1 MSPNAFAQLR
11 TKMCVTESR
20 LYGLLSRKPHITMN
34 RTHLILGLAALFAAA
49 IPAGAADITVTT
61 ENNLNPPVGQT
72 SLAQALAAA
81 QAGDTI
87 KFNIPGAGPHVL
99 VTPIGGYPLITVDN
113 LTIDGYSQP
122 GSKPNSN
129 GILGGNNANIQIVL
143 DSTDPSE
150 AVDPNNLDLPL
161 RRSTRLPFSGYGDSE
176 NAMLGVVAADGFKVR
191 GLAFIGRHTDGSDLD
206 PSIYAIA
213 LVQEALNAKVQGCWF
228 GLKPGD
234 EATQANLKPM
244 GSAVA
249 AFRHRDPTD
258 TYSGGLVV
266 GTDGDG
272 VADVGEFNVILG
284 CHIALAIEA
293 PDLRVSG
300 NYVNVFPDG
309 VSFVDVDAMNQT
321 LRDLGRE
328 GTDASVEF
336 MENGR
341 TANNTVVGTNG
352 DNKSD
357 GNERNIV
364 AHTAYEVHIEFYSSA
379 TNTVIAG
386 NYFGVGVDGVTAAP
400 VPTSFT
406 PNFLA
411 LPGTADVRIGSNGD
425 GVSDNIEGNL
435 LVQIP
440 GTRLSDSGKTVPL
453 TVRRNT
459 YSGNAFDGFPFAD
472 GENGLYEEYYANA
485 LADSTLGSL
494 PVIESVVAG
503 IMKGTL
509 PAPNTANYPGHVV
522 DVYVVDSK
530 AAEAG
535 LIVPGTYA
543 GSFVEGSAADQNA
556 AANAF
561 TVDLKGMA
569 IAPGAQIAIAVTYTA
584 AAKGTPGTN
593 SITGPLSAS
602 VVADIP
608 VVEPGSIESVGLTR
622 IIPDTP
628 LIVPELDSLGN
639 WEPNASVLG
648 TNLFLI
654 EGNTFAEGGVAPAPD
669 GRQRYV
675 VALQPAAGGTMKLG
689 EGFFADAGTPFRT
702 EINRSRENGNP
713 GRVAGDKRPGAVNF
727 VVGGEASPHA
737 YAAFQSDNRWSLG
750 FQYSGLGSDG
760 NGPDPTEGRYGTV
773 QTFAINPT
781 TLEQTP
787 LSKAF
792 DSANGR
798 LTTGTPPNSQ
808 ITRFG
813 GDVVALDNGNFVSVV
828 EDRSLTR
835 RTDGNCATATIFAPD
850 GTIVTE
856 SFLVANG
863 DLWSNV
869 AAFRGGWTVRVAG
882 VFYLFDNAGQSLG
895 TIDQNTSGEAF
906 DRNNRGDNTRIAAH
920 INSPYVF
927 IAGKVTTANSVKV
940 AAWDTRDRSFVA
952 SAEVSEPA
960 FAGAFD
966 RANLAVDAL
975 NRIVV
980 SWVSQ
985 PDGYENN
992 QVAAR
997 VLALNEG
1004 TKTITPLT
1012 SSFLPFI
1019 NAARS
1024 GGIRTFQMTVAM
1036 TTRQICV
1043 AAKGEINLQNKPD
1056 QGATINPSTGEP
1068 LKEINFYTVFTH
1080 PNPQDDPTTPVGG
1093 TTPQFTKV
1101 TLNPDGSLTL
1111 EWTGGGTLE
1120 TVGSLGGAWEIISG
1134 ATSPKT
1140 VPTGAPAAYYRVRN

>member
-1 MSPNAFAQLR
+1 M
-11 TKMCVTESR
+11 
-20 LYGLLSRKPHITMN
+20 KPPIIMQ
-34 RTHLILGLAALFAAA
+34 RIPYILGVAALFAVAL
-49 IPAGAADITVTT
+49 PCGAADLTVTT
-61 ENNLNPPVGQT
+61 ANNVNPPGGQM

-87 KFNIPGAGPHVL
+87 KFNIPGDGPHVL

-122 GSKPNSN
+122 GSRPNSN
-129 GILGGNNANIQIVL
+129 GILGGNNASLQIVL
-143 DSTDPSE
+143 DSSDPSDGANPDNPE
-150 AVDPNNLDLPL
+150 LPL

-176 NAMLGVVAADGFKVR
+176 NAMLGVLGADGFKVR
-191 GLAFIGRHTDGSDLD
+191 GLAFIGRHTDGSDAD

-213 LVQEALNAKVQGCWF
+213 LVQEALNARVQGCWF
-228 GLKPGD
+228 GLTPGQ

-272 VADVGEFNVILG
+272 AGDVGEFNVILG

-309 VSFVDVDAMNQT
+309 VTFVDVDAVNQS
-321 LRDLGRE
+321 LQELGRS
-328 GTDASVEF
+328 GNDASVEF
-336 MENGR
+336 LENGR
-341 TANNTVVGTNG
+341 EANNTVVGTNG
-352 DNKSD
+352 DGRSD

-364 AHTAYEVHIEFYSSA
+364 AHTAYEVHVEFYSNA
-379 TNTVIAG
+379 LNTVIAG

-400 VPTSFT
+400 VPFSFL

-411 LPGTADVRIGSNGD
+411 LPGNANVRIGSDGD
-425 GVSDNIEGNL
+425 GVSDTIEGNL

-440 GTRLSDSGKTVPL
+440 GVRLSDSSSTVPL

-472 GENGLYEEYYANA
+472 GENGTYEEYYANA
-485 LADSTLGSL
+485 LADSTQGTL

-503 IMKGTL
+503 LMKGTL

-522 DVYVVDSK
+522 DVYVVDPK
-530 AAEAG
+530 AAEIG

-543 GSFVEGSAADQNA
+543 GSFVEGSASDQNA

-561 TVDLKGMA
+561 SVDLRGMS
-569 IAPGAQIAIAVTYTA
+569 IAPGAQIAIAVTYTG

-622 IIPDTP
+622 ITPDTP

-639 WEPNASVLG
+639 WEPYASVLG

-654 EGNTFAEGGVAPAPD
+654 EGNTFAEDGVAPAPD

-675 VALQPAAGGTMKLG
+675 VALQPAAGGAMKLG
-689 EGFFADAGTPFRT
+689 DGFFADAGTPFRT
-702 EINRSRENGNP
+702 EINKSRENGNP
-713 GRVAGDKRPGAVNF
+713 GRVAGDKRPGASNF

-737 YAAFQSDNRWSLG
+737 YPAFQSDNRWTLG
-750 FQYSGLGSDG
+750 FQYSGLNPSG
-760 NGPDPTEGRYGTV
+760 NGPDPTEARYGTV
-773 QTFAINPT
+773 QVFAANAT

-792 DSANGR
+792 DATNGR
-798 LTTGTPPNSQ
+798 LTEGVPPSAQ
-808 ITRFG
+808 VARFG

-828 EDRSLTR
+828 EDQSRLR
-835 RTDGNCATATIFAPD
+835 NPNGNCATATIFAPD
-850 GTIVTE
+850 GSIVTE

-863 DLWSNV
+863 DLWANV
-869 AAFRGGWTVRVAG
+869 AAFRGGWAVRVAG
-882 VFYLFDNAGQSLG
+882 VFHLFDNAGQSLG
-895 TIDQNTSGEAF
+895 SIDQNTSGDSF
-906 DRNNRGDNTRIAAH
+906 DRNRGDGTRIAGH
-920 INSPYVF
+920 INSPYLYL
-927 IAGKVTTANSVKV
+927 AGKITTANMVKL

-966 RANLAVDAL
+966 RVNVTVDAL
-975 NRIVV
+975 NRAVV
-980 SWVSQ
+980 GWVSQ
-985 PDGYENN
+985 PEGYEKQ
-992 QVAAR
+992 QVTAR
-997 VLALNEG
+997 VLALDENA
-1004 TKTITPLT
+1004 KAITPLT

-1024 GGIRTFQMTVAM
+1024 GGIGSVQMSLAM

-1043 AAKGEINLQNKPD
+1043 AAKGEINLQNQPD
-1056 QGATINPSTGEP
+1056 QGAYINPNTGEP
-1068 LKEINFYTVFTH
+1068 LREINFYTVFTH
-1080 PNPQDDPTTPVGG
+1080 PSPQEDPTTPVGG
-1093 TTPQFTKV
+1093 AVPEFTRV
-1101 TLNPDGSLTL
+1101 GLNPDGSLTL

-1120 TVGSLGGAWEIISG
+1120 TASALGGNWEPIPG
-1134 ATSPKT
+1134 ATSPRT
-1140 VPTGAPAAYYRVRN
+1140 VPTEAPAAYYRVRN

>member
-1 MSPNAFAQLR
+1 MQ
-11 TKMCVTESR
+11 
-20 LYGLLSRKPHITMN
+20 
-34 RTHLILGLAALFAAA
+34 RTHLIMGLAALFAAA

-61 ENNLNPPVGQT
+61 ENNVNPPSGQT

-143 DSTDPSE
+143 DSTDPSQG
-150 AVDPNNLDLPL
+150 VNPDNPDQPL
-161 RRSTRLPFSGYGDSE
+161 RRSTRLLYSGYGDSE
-176 NAMLGVVAADGFKVR
+176 NAMLGVVGADGFKVR
-191 GLAFIGRHTDGSDLD
+191 GLAFIGRQTAGSTED

-234 EATQANLKPM
+234 EPTQANLKPM

-249 AFRHRDPTD
+249 AFRHREPTD
-258 TYSGGLVV
+258 TYSGGLTV

-272 VADVGEFNVILG
+272 TGDVGEFNVILG

-293 PDLRVSG
+293 PNLRVSG

-309 VSFVDVDAMNQT
+309 VSFVDVDAINQS
-321 LRDLGRE
+321 LLDLGRE
-328 GTDASVEF
+328 GNDASVEF

-341 TANNTVVGTNG
+341 QANNTIIGTNG
-352 DNKSD
+352 DGKSD

-364 AHTAYEVHIEFYSSA
+364 AHTAYEVHAEFYSNA

-386 NYFGVGVDGVTAAP
+386 NYFGIGVDGVTAAP

-411 LPGTADVRIGSNGD
+411 LPGNADVRIGSNGD
-425 GVSDNIEGNL
+425 GISDSIEGNL

-472 GENGLYEEYYANA
+472 GENGTYEEYYANA
-485 LADSTLGSL
+485 LLEPVTGTL
-494 PVIESVVAG
+494 PVIDSVVAG

-522 DVYVVDSK
+522 DVYVVDPK
-530 AAEAG
+530 AGEAG
-535 LIVPGTYA
+535 LVVPGTYA

-556 AANAF
+556 APNAF
-561 TVDLKGMA
+561 TVDLKGMS
-569 IAPGAQIAIAVTYTA
+569 IAPGAQIAIAVTYTG

-593 SITGPLSAS
+593 SITGPLSKA

-608 VVEPGSIESVGLTR
+608 VVEPGSIESVGLSR
-622 IIPDTP
+622 ITPDTP
-628 LIVPELDSLGN
+628 VIVPELDSLGN
-639 WEPNASVLG
+639 WEPNASVVG
-648 TNLFLI
+648 TNVFLI
-654 EGNTFAEGGVAPAPD
+654 EGNTFAEGGVAPLPD

-675 VALQPAAGGTMKLG
+675 VALQPAAGGAMKLG
-689 EGFFADAGTPFRT
+689 DGFFADAGTPFRT
-702 EINRSRENGNP
+702 EINKSRENGNP

-727 VVGGEASPHA
+727 IVGGEASPHA
-737 YAAFQSDNRWSLG
+737 YAAFQSNNRWNFG
-750 FQYSGLGSDG
+750 FQYSGLNADG
-760 NGPDPTEGRYGTV
+760 NGPEPTEARYGTI
-773 QTFAINPT
+773 QAFALNSG
-781 TLEQTP
+781 TLAQSP
-787 LSKAF
+787 LFKAF

-798 LTTGTPPNSQ
+798 LTEGTAPSAQ
-808 ITRFG
+808 VTRFG
-813 GDVVALDNGNFVSVV
+813 GDVAALDNGNFVSVV
-828 EDRSLTR
+828 EDRSR
-835 RTDGNCATATIFAPD
+835 VRNPDGNCATATILAPD
-850 GTIVTE
+850 GSIVTE
-856 SFLVANG
+856 SFMVAKG
-863 DLWSNV
+863 DLWANV
-869 AAFRGGWTVRVAG
+869 AAFRGGWGVRVAG

-895 TIDQNTSGEAF
+895 TIDQNTSGDSF
-906 DRNNRGDNTRIAAH
+906 DRGRGDGTRIAGH
-920 INSPYVF
+920 INSPYIF
-927 IAGKVTTANSVKV
+927 LGGKISTANMVKV
-940 AAWDTRDRSFVA
+940 AVWDTRDRSFVA

-960 FAGAFD
+960 FAGSFD
-966 RANLAVDAL
+966 RVNLAVDAL
-975 NRIVV
+975 NRVVV

-985 PDGYENN
+985 PDGYEAN

-997 VLALNEG
+997 VLALDDAA
-1004 TKTITPLT
+1004 KTITPLT

-1019 NAARS
+1019 NAAKS
-1024 GGIRTFQMTVAM
+1024 GGIRTLGMSVAL
-1036 TTRQICV
+1036 TTRQICI

-1056 QGATINPSTGEP
+1056 LGASINPNTGEP

-1080 PNPQDDPTTPVGG
+1080 PNPQDDPTPPVGG
-1093 TTPQFTKV
+1093 NTPQFTKITV
-1101 TLNPDGSLTL
+1101 NPNNGTITL
-1111 EWTGGGTLE
+1111 EWTGNGTLE
-1120 TVGSLGGAWEIISG
+1120 TASSLGGNWFLAPAPS
-1134 ATSPKT
+1134 TSPKT
-1140 VPTGAPAAYYRVRN
+1140 LPIESPAAYFRLRN